1 MLSVLETSDMNK
13 HAAIIHAALA
23 SLSNI
28 CYNEATQSHVGSS
41 LGLMEAT
48 IRICKHAG
56 APFVVSEAATLIL
69 AMIWNNIGCKAR
81 CNGCGSVAVLVDRIL
96 KHSQFSDDS
105 NLTCV
110 EKCCEALSS
119 QLLIIQAQERFL
131 KVNGL
136 EELIKICRKSNEQRV
151 VAALSKVIVC
161 MVPSPDELLRFH
173 NDDYPVPVEQLKA
186 LAVLKKAKF
195 VGFGHLPR

>member
-1 MLSVLETSDMNK
+1 
-13 HAAIIHAALA
+13 
-23 SLSNI
+23 
-28 CYNEATQSHVGSS
+28 
-41 LGLMEAT
+41 
-48 IRICKHAG
+48 
-56 APFVVSEAATLIL
+56 
-69 AMIWNNIGCKAR
+69 
-81 CNGCGSVAVLVDRIL
+81 
-96 KHSQFSDDS
+96 
-105 NLTCV
+105 
-110 EKCCEALSS
+110 LSS

-136 EELIKICRKSNEQRV
+136 EEMIKICRKSNEQRV

-161 MVPSPDELLRFH
+161 MVPSPDDLLRFH